1 MSPGGVEEPLRTKI
15 KWTAVAFAVLVCL
28 AAVSRFPTNR
38 YEWMLELDPL
48 AETLP
53 VDPDAGSYPW
63 VAGVPILVL
72 ALVLFSTM
80 TGPRERRVSALILL
94 VLVGL
99 WYFRFQSLL

>member
-1 MSPGGVEEPLRTKI
+1 MRTKI
-15 KWTAVAFAVLVCL
+15 KRTAVALAVLVCL
-28 AAVSRFPTNR
+28 AVVSAFPTNR

-48 AETLP
+48 TETLP

-72 ALVLFSTM
+72 VLFATM

-99 WYFRFQSLL
+99 WYYRFQFLL